1 MSTTELISSSYT
13 FWSQTGAVYLLKNPR
28 EANAT
33 TGRTREALKS
43 PLTWIFALFL
53 FGYMGTEG
61 ILSVPTTKNYF

>member
-1 MSTTELISSSYT
+1 MATIEFLTSAYT

-28 EANAT
+28 EIDAT

-53 FGYMGTEG
+53 FGYMGAEG
-61 ILSVPTTKNYF
+61 NNHILS